1 MTGNTGP
8 AHTSRRHAQ
17 LLSAALITVVALVG
31 YARTYAVPWLLDDVS
46 TVAHNTSLQTWATA
60 LRPAADSTVGG
71 RPFANLTFAANH
83 AWGGDDV
90 LGYHI
95 LNLAIH
101 LAAGLV
107 FFGIVRRTLEQR
119 VGVASHFQSRAGLGP
134 ADAACVALAS
144 AVLWI
149 SHPILT
155 VSVTYISQRTECLMG
170 LCYLVTLYAFM
181 RGSDRGAVRRWQ
193 ALSVAACA
201 AGMATKESMVT
212 APVLVLLYDRVFVA
226 PSFAVIARQRA
237 CYYAGLAATWVLLGA
252 LMMSDL
258 HLRRVGFGL
267 GVSWWNYALTEC
279 SAILLY
285 LRLSV
290 WPSPLVFDYG
300 PIFTG
305 PTGSAM
311 IIAALLAALAGGAL
325 FLLLR
330 RPRIGF
336 AACAFLL
343 LLAPTSSVVPI
354 ALQPIAENR
363 VYLPLAALVPL
374 GVLGLHAALGRAS
387 RRLFAVMAIAL
398 TSLTL
403 LRNEVF
409 RDPLELWS
417 ETVARRPLNPR
428 AYENYGYALRSAGR
442 PAEAISFLGQAI
454 ALNPASA
461 VSHGM
466 LGDAHLQLGQT
477 PAAIACYERALRL
490 DPDLAPVRGNLA
502 GLLAQ
507 LGRTPEA
514 ISHFQAAL
522 RVRPDDASLHYN
534 LGLALVLAGREAAA
548 AAHYRIALRLQPGRA
563 DTHVNYA
570 NLLFARGQ
578 LTAAEEH
585 YRTALR
591 LNPDHPQAALGLANL
606 LAHRP
611 R

>member
-17 LLSAALITVVALVG
+17 LLSAALITVVALVS

-311 IIAALLAALAGGAL
+311 IIAALAGGPGW
-325 FLLLR
+325 R
-330 RPRIGF
+330 RSVPAVAP
-336 AACAFLL
+336 AAD
-343 LLAPTSSVVPI
+343 
-354 ALQPIAENR
+354 R
-363 VYLPLAALVPL
+363 V
-374 GVLGLHAALGRAS
+374 
-387 RRLFAVMAIAL
+387 RRLRLSAPPRPHLQCGPDRPSTDRGKPGLPA
-398 TSLTL
+398 
-403 LRNEVF
+403 
-409 RDPLELWS
+409 
-417 ETVARRPLNPR
+417 ARRPGAAGGPGPSRGAGSRQPSPVRRHGDCAHQPHSAAQRSLP
-428 AYENYGYALRSAGR
+428 RSARALVRNG
-442 PAEAISFLGQAI
+442 GQAS
-454 ALNPASA
+454 LESA
-461 VSHGM
+461 GV
-466 LGDAHLQLGQT
+466 
-477 PAAIACYERALRL
+477 
-490 DPDLAPVRGNLA
+490 
-502 GLLAQ
+502 
-507 LGRTPEA
+507 
-514 ISHFQAAL
+514 
-522 RVRPDDASLHYN
+522 
-534 LGLALVLAGREAAA
+534 
-548 AAHYRIALRLQPGRA
+548 
-563 DTHVNYA
+563 
-570 NLLFARGQ
+570 
-578 LTAAEEH
+578 
-585 YRTALR
+585 
-591 LNPDHPQAALGLANL
+591 
-606 LAHRP
+606 
-611 R
+611 